1 MNLVRTLIAAAV
13 VAVPAISFAQ
23 TDHALTRAEVR
34 AQLVQLEQSG
44 YRPASDNT
52 QYPANLQVA
61 LAHLDAGQGNA
72 NAAYGGVTSGSSA
85 AGGHAAPMHEA
96 RTPQGSGAQA
106 DVVGLEPIYAHS

>member
-1 MNLVRTLIAAAV
+1 MNLVRTLIAA
-13 VAVPAISFAQ
+13 VAVAAPAVSFAQ

-52 QYPANLQVA
+52 QYPANLQAA
-61 LAHLDAGQGNA
+61 LARLDAGQRDA
-72 NAAYGGVTSGSSA
+72 NAAYGGMTSGSSA
-85 AGGHAAPMHEA
+85 AGGHVAAMRQA
-96 RTPQGSGAQA
+96 RTPQASGAQP